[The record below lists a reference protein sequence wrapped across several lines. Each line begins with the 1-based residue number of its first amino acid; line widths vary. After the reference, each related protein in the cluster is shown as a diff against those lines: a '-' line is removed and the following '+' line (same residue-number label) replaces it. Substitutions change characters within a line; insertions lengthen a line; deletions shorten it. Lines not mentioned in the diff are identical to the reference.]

1 MIVTAKTVSSLQRN
15 VTNKSLPTIFSCAR
29 NYVSCQN
36 HDLPLFR
43 DTCLRFSTKRRK
55 EKGRAKRKSRN
66 KARCESQRV
75 DKWKNDEQRIER
87 MHASGRDRDNA
98 REGERER
105 ERERESEHEGIG
117 MKGKG

>member
-105 ERERESEHEGIG
+105 ERESEHEGIG